1 VVAAAGGVG
10 MDLAEVL
17 ALNWLSER
25 LTLTMGLFYAY
36 SARITQKFLEV

>member
-1 VVAAAGGVG
+1 

-36 SARITQKFLEV
+36 SARITQKVSGGVNELWT